1 MCCCVCCCTLQC
13 VAVRCSVLHLSHVV
27 AVLKKTSRSVLQ
39 CVAVCC
45 SVLLRVFQ
53 CAALHCSVL
62 HLAILSQ
69 NFSKKSPDTD
79 VKTATSRSVLQC
91 DVVQYSAL
99 PCVAPQQSCHSTR
112 ERTHSVWQCV
122 AVCRRDLHCV
132 AVCIAVRY
140 SVLHLSHLVAVL
152 KRKVA
157 GNGHEHHIE
166 LTRLFYWE
174 ILDRDLAK
182 LRMYK

>member
-1 MCCCVCCCTLQC
+1 VCVAVRCSALQC
-13 VAVRCSVLHLSHVV
+13 VAVRCSVMHLSHVV

-69 NFSKKSPDTD
+69 NFSKKLPDTD
-79 VKTATSRSVLQC
+79 VKTALSCSALQC
-91 DVVQYSAL
+91 DVVQVSEL
-99 PCVAPQQSCHSTR
+99 PCVAPQPSCRSTQ
-112 ERTHSVWQCV
+112 ETTHSVLQCV
-122 AVCRRDLHCV
+122 AVRRRDLHCV
-132 AVCIAVRY
+132 AVYVAVRC

-166 LTRLFYWE
+166 LTRLFY
-174 ILDRDLAK
+174 
-182 LRMYK
+182 